1 MKDPREMTKA
11 EREQRR
17 ADLIS
22 EGSLF
27 EEESRC
33 GLNRVVCG
41 LCDECAEQGVLDD
54 LNDGQ

>member
-1 MKDPREMTKA
+1 MTKA